1 MKLYEV
7 NQFEKAVCYALKLDG
22 WDIEW
27 CGGGYEHYDA
37 EGYTPKGH
45 KCVVEMKFISKYY
58 ENKMIEKYK
67 YDKLME
73 LPKDIVKLYFVNDP
87 VANYMFWLNN
97 IVVTDPVTIELPKTT
112 LWDQDKKPKIVYF
125 LEESQAAIV
134 NKNNSFS

>member
-1 MKLYEV
+1 MKIDQV

-22 WDIEW
+22 WDLQW

-37 EGYTPKGH
+37 EGYTPKGN
-45 KCVVEMKFISKYY
+45 KCVIEMKFITKYY

-73 LPKDIVKLYFVNDP
+73 LPKDIVKLYFINDP

-97 IVVTDPVTIELPKTT
+97 IIVNDPVELQLPKTT
-112 LWDQDKKPKIVYF
+112 LWDQDKKPKLVYF
-125 LEESQAAIV
+125 LEESQATII
-134 NKNNSFS
+134 NKNNAIT